1 MFDLSKVNHEDFANL
16 FSYKAAL
23 WLGEKCNEMLR
34 LKEAGFI
41 FFYEDFK
48 IDLEFNFNYGEDFLI
63 GLKTSE
69 NCIESWC
76 GDTFLEVNGKWKIW
90 CSKKELTEILKRIR
104 VVNPK
109 HFIKIV

>member
-1 MFDLSKVNHEDFANL
+1 MFDSTKVHREDFANL

-23 WLGEKCNEMLR
+23 WLGDKCNEMIK

-41 FFYEDFK
+41 FFYEDYK
-48 IDLEFNFNYGEDFLI
+48 INLEFNFQYGEDFLI

-69 NCIESWC
+69 NSTEMWC
-76 GDTFLEVNGKWKIW
+76 GCTHAEVDGEWKVW
-90 CSKKELTEILKRIR
+90 CSKKELTEILKRLT

-109 HFIKIV
+109 HIVKVV